1 VRIHRYGNDVL
12 VAACDRR
19 LLGHVLSE
27 GEIRLEVNPQFY
39 EGEDASDELLLNR
52 LDSATMANLVGE
64 RTVGLAIRHGIIDEE
79 CILYIGGV
87 PHAQMVKM

>member
-1 VRIHRYGNDVL
+1 M
-12 VAACDRR
+12 AACDRR

-52 LDSATMANLVGE
+52 LDNATMANLVGE
-64 RTVGLAIRHGIIDEE
+64 RTVGLAIRYGIIDEE
-79 CILYIGGV
+79 CILYIDGV
-87 PHAQMVKM
+87 PYAQMVKM

>member
-1 VRIHRYGNDVL
+1 MRIHRHGNEVL

-27 GEIRLEVNPQFY
+27 GDIRLEVNPQFY

-52 LDSATMANLVGE
+52 LDNATMANLVGG

-79 CILYIGGV
+79 CILYIDGV